1 MLKLSLNLLFFHSYY
16 AFMKVECENYLQIIL
31 LWCGHVISKLSN
43 MNNIILIQKHRVDYF
58 GCNAFSKTWR
68 PKIYE
73 KVFFVI
79 WHSFKDINR
88 NYMKIWSYKWL
99 NWISPFEVSSKICI
113 NDILSKLVEVNFYNI
128 VYIYLMNNFGV
139 TTTHSR
145 STTNDALNVFIYILE
160 YNVMLSVCVLK
171 CY

>member
-1 MLKLSLNLLFFHSYY
+1 
-16 AFMKVECENYLQIIL
+16 
-31 LWCGHVISKLSN
+31 
-43 MNNIILIQKHRVDYF
+43 
-58 GCNAFSKTWR
+58 
-68 PKIYE
+68 
-73 KVFFVI
+73 
-79 WHSFKDINR
+79 
-88 NYMKIWSYKWL
+88 MKIESYKWL

-113 NDILSKLVEVNFYNI
+113 NDRSKLTFI
-128 VYIYLMNNFGV
+128 TLYIYLMNNFGV